1 MPGSLQSA
9 GRRVGR
15 ITADQSVG
23 GMTLGEGSSCGGG
36 MQFTEDRFGGFFEG
50 NLGTLLLTSYTE
62 MDLTAYS
69 RSLNKTH

>member
-23 GMTLGEGSSCGGG
+23 GMTLGEEAAVVGECSLLK
-36 MQFTEDRFGGFFEG
+36 TDFGVFLSGIWVDC
-50 NLGTLLLTSYTE
+50 Y
-62 MDLTAYS
+62 
-69 RSLNKTH
+69 